1 MIAVHFGAG
10 NIGRGF
16 IGCLLEKSGYE
27 VIFLDVN
34 AALVDELNRQ
44 DKYQVIETGE
54 GAETYTVRNFRAINS
69 RENKSEALAAIAE
82 ADIVT
87 ASVGVNILK
96 SLAPLIAEGLAG
108 RVSPTPALVMA
119 CENSINASTMLRG
132 EIERIAPDV
141 MAKAVFADTAV
152 DRIVPIHKDS
162 SSLDVVV
169 ESFSEWLIDSKPI
182 GADLPKLEG
191 ATYVADLQPYIE
203 RKLFTVN
210 TAHVALAY
218 CGQAFGAKTIL
229 EASKIPEVFEILKGV
244 LAETSSA
251 LIARHNLDAGVHEMY
266 VTKTLGRLLNPD
278 LNDTVLRVGRE
289 PSRKLSRNDR
299 LIAPAAILAEI
310 GLEPKFLLT
319 VIGAAL
325 NFKDDTDPKVAEL
338 RTKLETLTTQEFI
351 GDVMG
356 IASDHPLAPALA
368 KCVNAAK

>member
-44 DKYQVIETGE
+44 DNYQVIETGE

-141 MAKAVFADTAV
+141 ISKAVFADTAV

-368 KCVNAAK
+368 NCVNAAK

>member
-34 AALVDELNRQ
+34 DSLVDELNRQ
-44 DKYQVIETGE
+44 DSYQVIETGD

-69 RENKSEALAAIAE
+69 RDHKPEALAALAE
-82 ADIVT
+82 AEIIT
-87 ASVGVNILK
+87 ASVGVSILK
-96 SLAPLIAEGLAG
+96 FLAPLIAEALAM
-108 RVSPTPALVMA
+108 RVSPTPVLVMA
-119 CENSINASTMLRG
+119 CENSINATSMLRG
-132 EIERIAPDV
+132 EIESISPNVLTR
-141 MAKAVFADTAV
+141 AVFADTAV

-162 SSLDVVV
+162 LTLDVVV

-182 GADLPKLEG
+182 GANLPNLEG
-191 ATYVADLQPYIE
+191 ASFVADLHPYIE

-229 EASKIPEVFEILKGV
+229 EASKIPEVFEILNGV
-244 LAETSSA
+244 LKETSSA
-251 LIARHNLDAGVHEMY
+251 LISRHNFDADIHQKY
-266 VTKTLGRLLNPD
+266 VAKTLGRLLNPD

-299 LIAPAAILAEI
+299 LVAPAAILAEI
-310 GLEPKFLLT
+310 GVEPKYLLT

-325 NFKDDTDPKVAEL
+325 KFKDDTDPKVAEL
-338 RTKLETLTTQEFI
+338 RTKLETLPTDQFI
-351 GDVMG
+351 LEVMG
-356 IASDHPLAPALA
+356 IASEHPLAPALK
-368 KCVNAAK
+368 KCVNDAK